1 MTEASLSAS
10 FRRQSLP
17 GGLSPL
23 TVVLAAI
30 SIAAIG
36 VLTTIT
42 IYGGPDVLRLVA
54 QLILVVTFGAL
65 AFTDFRA
72 AVAIALLELA
82 LGGAS
87 GAWTRLLG
95 GWSGRQL
102 LDAIVMLAALWIL
115 YRDWR
120 LTGRLR
126 LGRYGLH
133 ALVLA
138 AIIPLVWMPL
148 GLLNGHE
155 PRDVWSDGNGH
166 LFFAFTLVFIALIN
180 RGEGGWLRRC
190 FLAVCAANAV
200 FTLLLIALSAPGW
213 VSLHGVLRPV
223 LLADL
228 DMGGAVGYMSNGAFR
243 LYLGSGIYLQVGLA
257 LATWEL
263 LRNPRRWW
271 MWALY
276 AILIVDVIATY
287 TRGFWLGTALA
298 MGIVLLLVGYD
309 WRRPVMVVAATLALL
324 AVLSAAG
331 QVVGF
336 SLPQYVL
343 SRSASLFEQPDQ
355 TPAPDTTPE
364 PGATPAP
371 QASAPE
377 GNPEGGGRT
386 TDEGGQYSNLVRA
399 TQASVLTGHIIERPI
414 IGHGFGAIARDYPYA
429 QIFSYEL
436 AFLDL
441 AYKTGLLGSILFLS
455 YPLRLVFDALRGR
468 LGRLRVARGVPRGEM
483 AVVLAILV
491 SVLAAGAT
499 NPYILAAF
507 GLLPLL
513 VSIAWLEP
521 GDG

>member
-1 MTEASLSAS
+1 MTAASLPAS
-10 FRRQSLP
+10 LRQPSLP

-23 TVVLAAI
+23 SLGLAAI
-30 SIAAIG
+30 SITAIA

-42 IYGGPDVLRLVA
+42 IYGGPDVVRLLA
-54 QLILVVTFGAL
+54 QLVLVVSFGIL

-95 GWSGRQL
+95 GWSGRQA
-102 LDAIVMLAALWIL
+102 LDALVMLAAIWIL

-133 ALVLA
+133 ALCLA
-138 AIIPLVWMPL
+138 VVIPLVWMPL

-166 LFFAFTLVFIALIN
+166 LFFAFTLVFVALIN
-180 RGEGGWLRRC
+180 RGDGAWLRRC
-190 FLAVCAANAV
+190 FLGVCAANAV
-200 FTLLLIALSAPGW
+200 FTLILIAISAPGW

-257 LATWEL
+257 LATWEIL
-263 LRNPRRWW
+263 KDARRWW
-271 MWALY
+271 VWALY
-276 AILIVDVIATY
+276 TILIVDVIATY

-298 MGIVLLLVGYD
+298 MGIVLLLAGYG
-309 WRRPVMVVAATLALL
+309 WRRPLMTVAATLALL
-324 AVLSAAG
+324 ALLSGAG
-331 QVVGF
+331 QLVGF

-355 TPAPDTTPE
+355 TLAPGETPR
-364 PGATPAP
+364 PGATATP
-371 QASAPE
+371 QPSAPE
-377 GNPEGGGRT
+377 GNTEGGGRT

-399 TQASVLTGHIIERPI
+399 TQARVLMGHIAERPI
-414 IGHGFGAIARDYPYA
+414 LGHGFGAIARDYPYA

-441 AYKTGLLGSILFLS
+441 AYKTGLVGSILFLS
-455 YPLRLVFDALRGR
+455 YPLRLILDAVRGR
-468 LGRLRVARGVPRGEM
+468 IARLRVAESVPRGEM

-507 GLLPLL
+507 GLLPILIC
-513 VSIAWLEP
+513 VAWLQPADE
-521 GDG
+521 

>member
-1 MTEASLSAS
+1 MTAATLPASY
-10 FRRQSLP
+10 RRRSLP

-23 TVVLAAI
+23 SVLLLAISLAAI
-30 SIAAIG
+30 A

-42 IYGGPDVLRLVA
+42 IYGGPDVVRVLAQLVLVA
-54 QLILVVTFGAL
+54 AFGAL

-72 AVAIALLELA
+72 AVAVALLELA

-95 GWSGRQL
+95 GWSGRQA
-102 LDAIVMLAALWIL
+102 LDALVMLAAIWIL

-133 ALVLA
+133 ALILA
-138 AIIPLVWMPL
+138 AVIPLIWMPL
-148 GLLNGHE
+148 GLLNGHV

-166 LFFAFTLVFIALIN
+166 LFFAFTLVFVTLMN
-180 RGEGGWLRRC
+180 RGDGPWLRRSL
-190 FLAVCAANAV
+190 LAVCAANAV
-200 FTLLLIALSAPGW
+200 FTLLLIGISAPGF
-213 VSLHGVLRPV
+213 VSLHGVLRPL

-257 LATWEL
+257 LTTWEV
-263 LRNPRRWW
+263 LRDPRRWW
-271 MWALY
+271 VWVLY
-276 AILIVDVIATY
+276 TILIVDVIATY

-298 MGIVLLLVGYD
+298 MGIVLLLSGYG
-309 WRRPVMVVAATLALL
+309 WRRPLLTGLATIGLLVA
-324 AVLSAAG
+324 LSGAG
-331 QVVGF
+331 QLVGF

-343 SRSASLFEQPDQ
+343 SRSTSLFEQPDETLAPGE
-355 TPAPDTTPE
+355 TPR
-364 PGATPAP
+364 PGSTASP

-377 GNPEGGGRT
+377 GNPQGGGRT

-399 TQASVLTGHIIERPI
+399 TQARVLTGHIAERPI
-414 IGHGFGAIARDYPYA
+414 LGHGFGAIARDYPYA

-455 YPLRLVFDALRGR
+455 YPLRLVLDALRGR
-468 LGRLRVARGVPRGEM
+468 IGRLRIADGVPRGEM

-507 GLLPLL
+507 GLLPILIC
-513 VSIAWLEP
+513 VAWLQPTEE
-521 GDG
+521 